1 MSREYYYDLCL
12 RSIGEAINIETT
24 VGETVQGLTVKVDDN
39 HLYVCPLSMLDGDK
53 SNLVKLLSS
62 DSHLIAIPL
71 ASILSF
77 EYIQKLF

>member
-12 RSIGEAINIETT
+12 RSVGEAINIETT
-24 VGETVQGLTVKVDDN
+24 DGEKIQGLIVKVDDN
-39 HLYVCPLSMLDGDK
+39 HLYVCPISMLDGDK

-62 DSHLIAIPL
+62 DSYLIAIPL

-77 EYIQKLF
+77 EYIQILF